1 MGLPNNSSAK
11 AFISDLYKKVHP
23 NTDNSTSSK
32 SAPSGP
38 PKRYDLLL
46 DSRDEKATDRSRNSS
61 ETTSRSNSENKD
73 SGSRKYRTV
82 ESRRRK
88 RHDISESESESDE
101 ASRKPMKQSDL
112 PSKSRNSLVEPEI
125 EDEALKLERDKRER
139 DEFANRLKNKDKNG
153 SRLSEAYTKT
163 QEQKQRDRIADNNES
178 TREELE
184 ALRKISRKSYLS
196 KREEEKLHLL
206 ERDVETLEDIVAKY
220 GWDSLSRREQD
231 EIKYKREILKIVKE
245 RKEIDDGT
253 DGYKLP
259 EDYFTE
265 QGKIDKRRK
274 EAVLH
279 QRYSEANK
287 KTKHDNETWEDEQRN
302 RANIVTKTRKKETPI
317 ETEEYEFVFDPA
329 QNIDFIADS
338 VSTMTKEQE
347 LLEAKIREEERRV
360 QSIEDTRRS
369 LPVYTHREEILA
381 AIKEYQVL
389 IIVGE
394 TGSGKT
400 TQVPQFL
407 HEAGYTQ
414 NGMKVG
420 CTQPRRVAAM
430 SVAARVAD
438 EVGCKLGNEVGYSIR
453 FEEKSSEKTVIK
465 YMTDGMLL
473 REFLTDPEL
482 STYSAIMID
491 EAHERTLHTDIL
503 FGLLKDIAKFRPELR
518 LLISSATL
526 NAKKFSEYFDDA
538 PIYQVPGRRFDVDI
552 HYTKQPEAN
561 YLHAAITTV
570 FQIHTTQKKGDI
582 LVFLTGQD
590 EIEMAAE
597 NLEETCRKLGS
608 KIPNMLI
615 CPIYANLPPEMQAK
629 IFDPTPEGSRK
640 VVLATNIAETSITID
655 GIVYVIDP
663 GFVKENV
670 YNPRT
675 GMESLVV
682 TPCSRASADQRA
694 GRAGR
699 VGPGKCFRLFTKW
712 AFYNELPAN
721 TTPEI
726 LRTNLGSV
734 VLLLMSL
741 GINDILNFDFLD
753 PPPHDSLIKALELLY
768 ALGALNDRGELTKLG
783 RQMAEF
789 PADPMLA
796 KAIIASDKY
805 NCVEEVLSIVAMLG
819 ESAAL
824 FFRPKDK
831 RVYADKA
838 REAFTR
844 PGGDHLTL
852 LEIWNQWVDTDYSY
866 QWAQENFLQFKSLK
880 RARDVRDQLARLC
893 DRVEI
898 EIRDSSSGGN
908 DHVTNIQ
915 KAITS
920 GFFPNS
926 ARLNKSGDSYRS
938 AKTNQTIHI
947 HPSSV
952 LFGQKPRW
960 VIYYELVLTSKEFMR
975 NCMAI
980 QPEWLVEVAPH
991 FYKTKDLENMGGTGK
1006 KMPKNT
1012 GISSQK

>member
-1 MGLPNNSSAK
+1 M
-11 AFISDLYKKVHP
+11 I
-23 NTDNSTSSK
+23 
-32 SAPSGP
+32 
-38 PKRYDLLL
+38 L
-46 DSRDEKATDRSRNSS
+46 DEDDEKQGSYQGSHSPRGKSVIKQDPSTQKVKY
-61 ETTSRSNSENKD
+61 TSQ
-73 SGSRKYRTV
+73 
-82 ESRRRK
+82 RRK
-88 RHDISESESESDE
+88 RSYSSESE
-101 ASRKPMKQSDL
+101 
-112 PSKSRNSLVEPEI
+112 
-125 EDEALKLERDKRER
+125 ERDDPKPNKSSANYKIDNSSKTAKNDNKADNNSDGNTTMDQDRQER
-139 DEFANRLKNKDKNG
+139 DEFATRLKDRDKK
-153 SRLSEAYTKT
+153 EPDTKKSKN
-163 QEQKQRDRIADNNES
+163 EREISDDILNDRNEM
-178 TREELE
+178 EK
-184 ALRKISRKSYLS
+184 LRKTARQKYLS
-196 KREEEKLHLL
+196 KREEEKLFLL
-206 ERDVETLEDIVAKY
+206 EQEVHDLEEMVDKY
-220 GWDSLSRREQD
+220 GWNNLTEREQK
-231 EIKYKREILKIVKE
+231 EVSYKREILAIAQE
-245 RKEIDDGT
+245 RKAIDDGT

-265 QGKIDKRRK
+265 QGKIDKKRK
-274 EAVLH
+274 ESVLH
-279 QRYSEANK
+279 RRYNEVNNSRSYHKPE
-287 KTKHDNETWEDEQRN
+287 HETWEEEQRH
-302 RANIVTKTRKKETPI
+302 RATISSKSKEKKPDQSDD
-317 ETEEYEFVFDPA
+317 YEFVFDPT
-329 QNIDFIADS
+329 QSIDFVTDAI
-338 VSTMTKEQE
+338 STMNQEQELFEAQVKEQE
-347 LLEAKIREEERRV
+347 KRIK
-360 QSIEDTRRS
+360 SIEDTRRS

-407 HEAGYTQ
+407 HEAGYTA

-438 EVGCKLGNEVGYSIR
+438 EVGCKLGHEVGYTIR
-453 FEEKSSEKTVIK
+453 FEDKSSDKTVIK

-503 FGLLKDIAKFRPELR
+503 FGLLKDITRFRPELK

-538 PIYQVPGRRFDVDI
+538 PIYQVPGRRFEVDI

-597 NLEETCRKLGS
+597 NLEETCRKLGN
-608 KIPNMLI
+608 KIPNMI
-615 CPIYANLPPEMQAK
+615 VCPIYANLPPELQAK

-712 AFYNELPAN
+712 SFYNELPAN

-753 PPPHDSLIKALELLY
+753 APPHDSLIQALELLY

-789 PADPMLA
+789 PADPMMA
-796 KAIIASDKY
+796 KTIIASDKY
-805 NCVEEVLSIVAMLG
+805 DCVEEVLSIVAMLG
-819 ESAAL
+819 EAASL
-824 FFRPKDK
+824 FFRPKER
-831 RVYADKA
+831 RVHADKA

-866 QWAQENFLQFKSLK
+866 QWAQENFLQFKSLM
-880 RARDVRDQLARLC
+880 RARDVRDQLANLC
-893 DRVEI
+893 ERVEI
-898 EIRDSSSGGN
+898 EIRDSSLGG
-908 DHVTNIQ
+908 DESLVHIQ

-920 GFFPNS
+920 GFFPHT
-926 ARLNKSGDSYRS
+926 ARLTRSGDSYRS
-938 AKTNQTIHI
+938 AKTGQIVNI

-952 LFGQKPRW
+952 LFGKKPKW
-960 VIYYELVLTSKEFMR
+960 VIYHELVLTSKEFMR
-975 NCMAI
+975 NCMPL
-980 QPEWLVEVAPH
+980 QPEWLIEVAPH
-991 FYKTKDLENMGGTGK
+991 FYKRKELEDIGGMGGK
-1006 KMPKNT
+1006 LPKNV
-1012 GISSQK
+1012 